1 MFSQVSTGR
10 LVEEAHEK
18 LSQGPVAESGYV
30 VDTEAQE
37 QEQEIVTSGRHPS
50 QLSSSRNPGSSS
62 NLQLVRTVP
71 LSILKTQ

>member
-50 QLSSSRNPGSSS
+50 HPSSVHLVTQAVAVICSLSEQCP
-62 NLQLVRTVP
+62 
-71 LSILKTQ
+71 